1 MSISL
6 RKRFV
11 EVYAWSTFMYECEAW
26 TINRE
31 MESVCLMGK
40 VEIRRGKPRVM
51 FLDSLAKAIGRGQ
64 HQWNY

>member
-6 RKRFV
+6 RKRFIKAYV
-11 EVYAWSTFMYECEAW
+11 WSTFMYGCEAW